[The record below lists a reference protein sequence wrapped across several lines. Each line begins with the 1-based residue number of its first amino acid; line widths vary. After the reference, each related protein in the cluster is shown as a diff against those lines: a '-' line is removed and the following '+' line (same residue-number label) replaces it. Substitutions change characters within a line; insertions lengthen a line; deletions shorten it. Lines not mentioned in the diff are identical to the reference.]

1 MVCQS
6 GGPVIPSSRDV
17 VLRIL
22 VFILSLGGLAD
33 ALYFTFAYYGRI
45 KKARWV
51 PEILCAREGSSC
63 VTVVQTPYA
72 RVFGVPNSLLGI
84 VYYLLVIVVDLRGV
98 GKPIDLA
105 FAETHVFTA
114 SLRGLILTASAITVA
129 LGFYLVYALRRKL
142 HTDCPLCYTAHA
154 INLALFILLILLL
167 W

>member
-1 MVCQS
+1 MIIRSLIAV
-6 GGPVIPSSRDV
+6 
-17 VLRIL
+17 
-22 VFILSLGGLAD
+22 LSLVGLAN

-84 VYYLLVIVVDLRGV
+84 AYYLYLIGWIFTGLLFGPMVMVDSRAVPASNLV
-98 GKPIDLA
+98 
-105 FAETHVFTA
+105 
-114 SLRGLILTASAITVA
+114 LIAASAVTVL
-129 LGFYLVYALRRKL
+129 LGFYLIYALRRKL
-142 HTDCPLCYTAHA
+142 HTHCPLCYLGHA
-154 INLALFILLILLL
+154 INATLLALLVVVI

>member
-1 MVCQS
+1 
-6 GGPVIPSSRDV
+6 VIIRT
-17 VLRIL
+17 LII
-22 VFILSLGGLAD
+22 ILSFAGLAN

-84 VYYLLVIVVDLRGV
+84 IYYLLLIVS
-98 GKPIDLA
+98 
-105 FAETHVFTA
+105 VFKEWWIPLDVPFNGTYYA
-114 SLRGLILTASAITVA
+114 MGNSFQLLTVASAITLL
-129 LGFYLVYALRRKL
+129 LGFYLIYALRRKL
-142 HTDCPLCYTAHA
+142 HTHCPLCYLGHA
-154 INLALFILLILLL
+154 INATLLVLLLLII